1 MKGKGILGE
10 VQVENGSVKGTQG
23 DVRNPEEIAK
33 IVQGN
38 IEKGMQEARD
48 LGFSAIHGFAMI
60 GSERSIAFM
69 KGKAVVAST
78 KEVSWQDVFLG
89 YVYSKG
95 LLVLGILVT
104 ILALG
109 IMVTG
114 VFTGIFTWFSLN
126 ARLYFSIAAL
136 VVGISLLVASKS
148 ELSYRL

>member
-10 VQVENGSVKGTQG
+10 VEVENGSVKGTQG
-23 DVRNPEEIAK
+23 DVRNSEEIAK
-33 IVQGN
+33 IVQQN
-38 IEKGMQEARD
+38 MEKGMQEAKD

-69 KGKAVVAST
+69 KGRAVVVST
-78 KEVSWQDVFLG
+78 KEVSWQDIFLG

-109 IMVTG
+109 MMVTG

-148 ELSYRL
+148 EMSYRL